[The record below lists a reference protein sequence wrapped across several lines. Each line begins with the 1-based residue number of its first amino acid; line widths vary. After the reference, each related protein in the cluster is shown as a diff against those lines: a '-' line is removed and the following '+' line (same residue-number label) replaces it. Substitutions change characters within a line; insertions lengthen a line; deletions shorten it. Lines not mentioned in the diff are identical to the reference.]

1 MLFCN
6 VFLFLL
12 RAAGGVTSVFYIR
25 VQRYRRVGGRLCYPA
40 MVKEKT
46 MKILAVCGFGMGSS
60 MVLRFTIEKAAA
72 ALGVAAE
79 VEHTDLASAQAIRA
93 DVVFISYELVDQLR
107 GTLQA
112 PVLPIRNYLDQAEVQ
127 A

>member
-1 MLFCN
+1 
-6 VFLFLL
+6 
-12 RAAGGVTSVFYIR
+12 
-25 VQRYRRVGGRLCYPA
+25 
-40 MVKEKT
+40 
-46 MKILAVCGFGMGSS
+46 MKILALCGFGMGSS

-79 VEHTDLASAQAIRA
+79 VENTDLASAQAIRA
-93 DVVFISYELVDQLR
+93 DVVFTSYELVDQLR

-127 A
+127 AQLATLLGGAS

>member
-1 MLFCN
+1 MRATAGML
-6 VFLFLL
+6 VLRLFVVVPA
-12 RAAGGVTSVFYIR
+12 R
-25 VQRYRRVGGRLCYPA
+25 GRLCYPA

-79 VEHTDLASAQAIRA
+79 VENTDLASAQAIRA
-93 DVVFISYELVDQLR
+93 DVVFTSYELVDQLR

>member
-1 MLFCN
+1 MRATAGML
-6 VFLFLL
+6 VLRLFVVVPA
-12 RAAGGVTSVFYIR
+12 R
-25 VQRYRRVGGRLCYPA
+25 GRLCYPA

-46 MKILAVCGFGMGSS
+46 MKILALCGFGMGSS

-93 DVVFISYELVDQLR
+93 DVVFTSYELVDQLR